1 MKTKDMILAE
11 ALKTQDASKLL
22 SLVDDAIRLAE
33 FNAARKAFAE
43 ARATKLTEQVTRQV
57 SIIKSLEKTL
67 WGKK

>member
-43 ARATKLTEQVTRQV
+43 ARAKKLTEQVTRQV

>member
-43 ARATKLTEQVTRQV
+43 ARAAKLTEQVTRQV